1 MPSAKILRCSG
12 HREVQ
17 VKVNIAGCVADANGL
32 DRAVEALGALPGCD
46 VKFKY
51 QFPMSKETKVSVEVQ
66 VPALLAFL
74 RVVGQTQDVDVDQ
87 VCKLCFGEIGRVGY
101 VCVCVCVCVNV
112 LMMAMMRW
120 SMVSFWVSNG
130 D

>member
-1 MPSAKILRCSG
+1 M
-12 HREVQ
+12 
-17 VKVNIAGCVADANGL
+17 KVNIAGCVADANGL